1 LGVANLGV
9 VMAKSNPT
17 EFIRQVR
24 QETSKVT
31 WPTRKE
37 TAQATVMVVIMS
49 ILASIFLF
57 LVDQVFS
64 LGIRTVLGLGG

>member
-1 LGVANLGV
+1 
-9 VMAKSNPT
+9 MARTKPT
-17 EFIRQVR
+17 EFVRQVR

-49 ILASIFLF
+49 ILAAIFLF
-57 LVDQVFS
+57 LVDQVFATA
-64 LGIRTVLGLGG
+64 IRVILGLGS